1 MSGVTDEGRDP
12 NRASAGGGARPEA
25 GGSDARTRGVPAHGA
40 VLIGFADAL
49 AAPESAFCLADH
61 GYRVVA
67 FARRGTRPA
76 LAASPR
82 VEVVEVTAPEVDA
95 DACVRDIADA
105 VERHRPVAVLPLD
118 DHALW
123 ACSRKD
129 LPVPLAGPTGDA
141 ARFALDKREQIAAA
155 QAAGLDVPGREG
167 AGPWIVKPAL
177 AVVEHEGRLLRP
189 TGALARDEGGIEAL
203 GARIDGP
210 VLVQRAV
217 TGVGEGV
224 FGFATAS
231 GVRAWSG
238 HRRIRMMNPR
248 GSGSSACRSIPVP
261 EPLRAAAERLVEG
274 IGWRGL
280 FMVELL
286 RDHRQPDGTA
296 WFMEVNGRT
305 WGSMALAVRRGYPYP
320 VWAVRQALDPAFV
333 PEVPDSAPDLVCRHL
348 GRELVHL
355 AAVLRGASGADAG
368 RWPGRAETLRAML
381 PRRGDR
387 WYNWRRG
394 EAGVFIRDTYETV
407 AGQIRSRT

>member
-1 MSGVTDEGRDP
+1 MSAMDR
-12 NRASAGGGARPEA
+12 
-25 GGSDARTRGVPAHGA
+25 

-49 AAPESAFCLADH
+49 AAPESAFCLADQ

-67 FARRGTRPA
+67 FARRGSRPA
-76 LAASPR
+76 LAAARS
-82 VEVVEVTAPEVDA
+82 VEIVEVTAPETDA

-105 VERHRPVAVLPLD
+105 VERYRPVAVLPLD

-129 LPVPLAGPTGDA
+129 LAAPLAGPRGEA
-141 ARFALDKREQIAAA
+141 ARFALDKREQIDAAR
-155 QAAGLDVPGREG
+155 AAGLAVPGREDA

-189 TGALARDEGGIEAL
+189 TGALARDEDEIETL

-248 GSGSSACRSIPVP
+248 GSGSSACRSVPVQ
-261 EPLRAAAERLVEG
+261 EPLREAAERLVEG

-286 RDHRQPDGTA
+286 RDPEGTA

-320 VWAVRQALDPAFV
+320 VWAVRQALDPGFT
-333 PEVPDSAPDLVCRHL
+333 PEPPQGAPDLLCRHL

-355 AAVLRGASGADAG
+355 AAVLRGPSGADTG
-368 RWPGRAETLRAML
+368 RWPGRAETLRAVL

-394 EAGVFIRDTYETV
+394 EAGVFIRDTYTTV

>member
-1 MSGVTDEGRDP
+1 MLV
-12 NRASAGGGARPEA
+12 
-25 GGSDARTRGVPAHGA
+25 
-40 VLIGFADAL
+40 GFAEAL
-49 AAPESAFCLADH
+49 AAPEAAFCLAEH

-67 FARRGTRPA
+67 FTRRGSRPA
-76 LAASPR
+76 LAASRR
-82 VEVVEVTAPEVDA
+82 VEVVEVTAPEDDA

-129 LPVPLAGPTGDA
+129 LPVPLAGPTGER
-141 ARFALDKREQIAAA
+141 ARFALDKRDQIAAA
-155 QAAGLDVPGREG
+155 LAAGLAVPGGEG
-167 AGPWIVKPAL
+167 AGPWFVKPAL

-189 TGALARDEGGIEAL
+189 TGALARDEDEIEAL
-203 GARIDGP
+203 TARIDGP
-210 VLVQRAV
+210 VLVQRV
-217 TGVGEGV
+217 VSGVGEGV

-231 GVRAWSG
+231 GVGAFSG

-248 GSGSSACRSIPVP
+248 GSGSSACRSVPVP
-261 EPLRAAAERLVEG
+261 DELRDAAERLMEG

-286 RDHRQPDGTA
+286 RDQDGTA
-296 WFMEVNGRT
+296 WFMEVNGRA

-320 VWAVRQALDPAFV
+320 VWAVRQALDPAFA
-333 PEVPDSAPDLVCRHL
+333 PEPPEGPPELLCRHL

-355 AAVLRGASGADAG
+355 LAVLRGASGADAG
-368 RWPGRAETLRAML
+368 RWPGRGETLRAML

-394 EAGVFIRDTYETV
+394 EAGVFLRDTYETV

>member
-1 MSGVTDEGRDP
+1 VAVSGVRVSGVTVNGV
-12 NRASAGGGARPEA
+12 AAGANGL
-25 GGSDARTRGVPAHGA
+25 

-67 FARRGTRPA
+67 FARRGARPA
-76 LAASPR
+76 LAASRR
-82 VEVVEVTAPEVDA
+82 VEIVEVTAPETDA
-95 DACVRDIADA
+95 DACVRDIAA
-105 VERHRPVAVLPLD
+105 VAERYRPVAVLPLD

-123 ACSRKD
+123 ACARKD
-129 LPVPLAGPTGDA
+129 LPVPLAGPSGDA

-155 QAAGLDVPGREG
+155 RTAALAVPGRDGEP
-167 AGPWIVKPAL
+167 GPWVVKPAL

-189 TGALARDEGGIEAL
+189 TGALARDEGEIEAL
-203 GARIDGP
+203 AARIDGP

-238 HRRIRMMNPR
+238 HRRVRMMNPR
-248 GSGSSACRSIPVP
+248 GSGSSACRSVPVP

-286 RDHRQPDGTA
+286 RDADGTA

-320 VWAVRQALDPAFV
+320 VWAVRQALDPGFV
-333 PEVPDSAPDLVCRHL
+333 PATPRDAPDLRCRHL

-387 WYNWRRG
+387 WYNWRRD
-394 EAGVFIRDTYETV
+394 EAGVFIRDAYQTV